1 MTVAPR
7 IEVLRLGHRPA
18 RDKRIT
24 THVCLTA
31 RALGATAASI
41 AEEDVSIEKTVR
53 SVAGRF
59 GGDFQI
65 RSGTGWKGPITAW
78 KKAGGQVVHL
88 TMYGLPL
95 GEAAPAVRAA
105 GKDTLIVVGAEKVPS
120 DLYGLADWNI
130 AVGSQP
136 HSEVAALA
144 LLLDRLRGGAW
155 EGDTFDGAALRV
167 VPTARGKRVEGL
179 DDAPEPSDDEE

>member
-1 MTVAPR
+1 MR

-31 RALGATAASI
+31 RALGASAVRI
-41 AEEDVSIEKTVR
+41 AEDDSSIERTVR

-59 GGDFQI
+59 GGSFTI
-65 RSGTGWKGPITAW
+65 TSGTGWKGPVQTW

-95 GEAAPAVRAA
+95 GETAPQVRSD
-105 GKDTLIVVGAEKVPS
+105 GRDVLVVVGAEKVPG
-120 DLYGLADWNI
+120 DLYGMADWNV

-144 LLLDRLRGGAW
+144 LLLDRLREGAW
-155 EGDTFDGAALRV
+155 EADAFPGAALRV

-179 DDAPEPSDDEE
+179 TSATLDDDAEE